1 LSYVDRFLKASK
13 VIIQPINWARILLG
27 GVILASK
34 VWDDHAI
41 WNVDFCQIFP
51 DIEVEDL

>member
-1 LSYVDRFLKASK
+1 MERMLENKAISL
-13 VIIQPINWARILLG
+13 QPINWARTILGSVL
-27 GVILASK
+27 LASK

-51 DIEVEDL
+51 EVPVSDL

>member
-1 LSYVDRFLKASK
+1 MYVERFLKASG
-13 VIIQPINWARILLG
+13 VIIQSINWARILLG

-51 DIEVEDL
+51 EVDVADL